1 MAMCQ
6 GCKDAATTGDMSLHC
21 GEPGK
26 PGRDCETCQH
36 YPANDSRVIRA
47 QKQLDGRGTPSVTA
61 DLSDSPVNSDDHQ
74 EGHRGSRDRRSRDP
88 AV

>member
-61 DLSDSPVNSDDHQ
+61 DLSDSPVNHSHAGDTTTPGVRERQ
-74 EGHRGSRDRRSRDP
+74 TF
-88 AV
+88 